1 MNELKHLG
9 IIMDGNGRWAKRR
22 GFLRTKGH
30 EVGASVVEAMCEFCI
45 DEGVTILSL
54 YAFSTENWKRPQKEV
69 EFLMDLLK
77 KFLVSK
83 RENFINNGIKFT
95 TIGDI
100 EPFSRELKA
109 EISLLKELTKD
120 NKKLKLN
127 LAINY
132 GARDELVRAFK
143 ALTKSGEQIN
153 EASISAKLDESEDID
168 LLIRTGGEQ
177 RLSNFM
183 LWQASYAE
191 LAFTKTLWPEFSKK
205 ELEAIVKDYRQK
217 NRRFGGV

>member
-1 MNELKHLG
+1 MNELRHLA
-9 IIMDGNGRWAKRR
+9 IIMDGNGRWAKRQ

-30 EVGASVVEAMCEFCI
+30 EVGANVVEKMCEFCI
-45 DEGVTILSL
+45 DSGIKILSL

-69 EFLMDLLK
+69 DFLMNLLK
-77 KFLVSK
+77 KFLISK
-83 RENFINNGIKFT
+83 RENFVKNGIKFT

-100 EPFSRELKA
+100 SVFSNELKS
-109 EISLLKELTKD
+109 EIINLKELTKD

-132 GARDELVRAFK
+132 GSRDELIRAMRELNRIK
-143 ALTKSGEQIN
+143 LEIN
-153 EASISAKLDESEDID
+153 ETNITQMLDESSDID
-168 LLIRTGGEQ
+168 LLVRTGGEQ

-191 LAFTKTLWPEFSKK
+191 LAFTQTLWPDFTRD
-205 ELEAIVKDYRQK
+205 ELEQIVTKFKNK
-217 NRRFGGV
+217 NRRFGGL

>member
-1 MNELKHLG
+1 
-9 IIMDGNGRWAKRR
+9 MDGNGRWAKRR

-30 EVGASVVEAMCEFCI
+30 EVGAGVVEAMCEFCI
-45 DEGVTILSL
+45 DEGVKILSL

-83 RENFINNGIKFT
+83 RENFLNNGIKFT

-109 EISLLKELTKD
+109 EISLLKELTKN

-132 GARDELVRAFK
+132 GARDELVRAFR
-143 ALTKSGEQIN
+143 ALAKSGELIN

-205 ELEAIVKDYRQK
+205 ELGVIVKDYRQK

>member
-30 EVGASVVEAMCEFCI
+30 EVGAGVVEAMCEFCI
-45 DEGVTILSL
+45 DEGVKILSL

-83 RENFINNGIKFT
+83 RENFLNNGIKFT

-109 EISLLKELTKD
+109 EISLLKELTKN

-132 GARDELVRAFK
+132 GARDELVRAFR
-143 ALTKSGEQIN
+143 ALAKSGELIN

-205 ELEAIVKDYRQK
+205 ELGVIVKDYRQK

>member
-1 MNELKHLG
+1 
-9 IIMDGNGRWAKRR
+9 MDGNGRWAKRR

-30 EVGASVVEAMCEFCI
+30 EVGAGVVEAMCEFCI
-45 DEGVTILSL
+45 DEGVEILSL

-83 RENFINNGIKFT
+83 RENFLNNGIKFT

-109 EISLLKELTKD
+109 EISLLKELTKN

-132 GARDELVRAFK
+132 GARDELVRAFR
-143 ALTKSGEQIN
+143 ALAKSGELIN

-205 ELEAIVKDYRQK
+205 ELGVIVKDYRQK

>member
-30 EVGASVVEAMCEFCI
+30 EVGAGVVEAMCEFCI
-45 DEGVTILSL
+45 DEGVEILSL

-83 RENFINNGIKFT
+83 RENFLNNGIKFT

-143 ALTKSGEQIN
+143 ALAKSGEQIN